1 MISCIIFF
9 GISLIVLILNE
20 KQLQEE
26 RELREYLLE
35 KMREESD

>member
-26 RELREYLLE
+26 RELRNYLIE
-35 KMREESD
+35 KMKEESD